1 MFVKPETRRGLEEY
15 IEFELD
21 ADMLREVEALAREAN
36 CTPFEI
42 CVQLL
47 KEKMESSGLPE

>member
-1 MFVKPETRRGLEEY
+1 VKPETRRGLEEY